1 MNFFYDLPDDIIE
14 VIFRFEHSL
23 KFKQSITAILT
34 PNRRNPDFD
43 THIWS
48 VFFASNMTKQDIRDW
63 YLLTRWSDIV
73 IDNRCHPRI
82 LEGLEPDFVE
92 EMLKSKYVILYK
104 HILQMKY
111 I

>member
-14 VIFRFEHSL
+14 EIFRFEHSL
-23 KFKQSITAILT
+23 KFKQSMTAILT

-48 VFFASNMTKQDIRDW
+48 VFFSSNMTKQDIRDW

-73 IDNRCHPRI
+73 IDHRCHPRI